1 MISVTLY
8 TKTGCDLCREAR
20 DELDGLAAEYPH
32 HVTEVDI
39 LEDPQ
44 LFERYR
50 HIIPVVVIGQA
61 RLVYPFSSLD
71 LRAALHSNSNFQL
84 KLT

>member
-8 TKTGCDLCREAR
+8 TKPGCDLCLEAQ
-20 DELDGLAAEYPH
+20 DELNALAAEYPH

-44 LFERYR
+44 LFERYK
-50 HIIPVVVIGQA
+50 HIIPVVVVGQT
-61 RLVYPFSSLD
+61 RLVYPFSTFD
-71 LRAALHSNSNFQL
+71 LRAALHSHSDS
-84 KLT
+84 KL